1 MSLPSMLRLEVAV
14 DRQRWVWRTPLETS
28 QPYWC
33 AHAPPRWSPCL
44 RRLSVDVTVTTASPP
59 VLT

>member
-1 MSLPSMLRLEVAV
+1 MSLPSMLRSEVAV

-33 AHAPPRWSPCL
+33 ARALLPLVPRP
-44 RRLSVDVTVTTASPP
+44 RRLCVDVSAMTAVPP